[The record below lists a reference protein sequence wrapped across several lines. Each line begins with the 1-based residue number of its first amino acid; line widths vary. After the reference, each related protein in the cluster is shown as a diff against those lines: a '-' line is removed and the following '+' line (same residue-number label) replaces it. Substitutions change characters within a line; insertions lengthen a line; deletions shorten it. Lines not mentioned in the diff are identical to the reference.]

1 MDRGE
6 KIGLAIV
13 AAIWTVNGIISG
25 TKAWGSGTVKKIV
38 EKIKAI
44 FKRGTNATN

>member
-13 AAIWTVNGIISG
+13 AAIWTVNGIIAV
-25 TKAWGSGTVKKIV
+25 TKAWGSGKIRKFIYKVKSVLKRV
-38 EKIKAI
+38 EGA
-44 FKRGTNATN
+44 

>member
-6 KIGLAIV
+6 KIGLAIA

-25 TKAWGSGTVKKIV
+25 TKAWSSGAVRKV
-38 EKIKAI
+38 SEKIASF
-44 FKRGTNATN
+44 FKRGTNETN

>member
-13 AAIWTVNGIISG
+13 AAIWTVNGIVSG
-25 TKAWGSGTVKKIV
+25 TKAWSSG
-38 EKIKAI
+38 KIKKVVAKI
-44 FKRGTNATN
+44 KSFFKRVESI

>member
-6 KIGLAIV
+6 KIGLAIA

-25 TKAWGSGTVKKIV
+25 TKAWGSGAVKKLA
-38 EKIKAI
+38 EKVKGF
-44 FKRGTNATN
+44 FKRTSNETN

>member
-25 TKAWGSGTVKKIV
+25 TKAWSSGAVKKV
-38 EKIKAI
+38 AEKVKSI
-44 FKRGTNATN
+44 FKREIE